1 MSIEKENI
9 SILDNKDLVIIE
21 KTKEIERIKK
31 ELSDLKEYFGYES
44 DQTIEEIEE
53 QKIHEDEEE
62 KQYREDD
69 EEYDNDCKRG
79 EELSDLVIELSEKQF
94 ESSGLNNR
102 LKKLVKLEDQE
113 VRKNFFI
120 SFNKLKNV
128 ITREEINEFYDII
141 SEWIDIQKDMYEIDE
156 KIRSL
161 SD

>member
-1 MSIEKENI
+1 MSTENEI
-9 SILDNKDLVIIE
+9 NSLDNKDLVIIE
-21 KTKEIERIKK
+21 KTKEIERLRK

-44 DQTIEEIEE
+44 DQSFEEIEE
-53 QKIHEDEEE
+53 QKIHEDKEE

-69 EEYDNDCKRG
+69 EEYDKECKRG

-94 ESSGLNNR
+94 ESSSLTNR
-102 LKKLVKLEDQE
+102 LKTLVKLEDNE

-128 ITREEINEFYDII
+128 ITKGEMNEFYDII
-141 SEWIDIQKDMYEIDE
+141 SDWIDIQKEMYEIDE
-156 KIRSL
+156 KIRTL